1 MQIIRHSFFL
11 LSYRCFRCLLAFL
24 ILLVVL
30 SGGGGFATNSW
41 LSIPEV
47 AAATAAEESS
57 GTGNLELL
65 SEPADAEW
73 LIDGQP
79 QGTTPGKKSGIP
91 TGLHQLVIKKKGF
104 LDWHVSLEIKPGET
118 VRLLAS
124 LKSQGHETMQSL
136 AKMAATDMRD
146 RRFTMPMGANA
157 LEKYQK
163 ILAMDP
169 DNALGWDGLRQIV
182 QALQGL
188 AKTAKTEGH
197 PALAQQRL
205 QKARRVQALIDQ
217 RKPAK
222 VASTVTSPT
231 PTHSVLEQSATSLA
245 VLKEKSD
252 ATSDANGMGDKA
264 VKKGG
269 IPTPKPI
276 KKGAFKRGKPHMDQA
291 PSTKVVREGVLSSE
305 AKEEPT
311 NKKDR
316 PSLPVRPP
324 DTTPR
329 ATLKSDKHADVR
341 TQVEPVTGIE
351 FVEIP
356 PGCFK
361 MGSERSDNSDPD
373 EQPVHEV
380 CLKGFWL
387 SRKEVTNG
395 QYRMFVSKHDSSSYD
410 GHNLNGDLQPVV
422 NVTWSDANRFARWM
436 SGRGGVHF
444 RLPTE
449 AEWEYAARAGSTTTF
464 PWGDDPA
471 QGCLYANI
479 GDEAAKKV
487 WSKWNVFPCADGFAE
502 TSPVGMFLPNG
513 FGLYDMIGN
522 VWEWVADWYLSSY
535 YALSTRNDPKGPATG
550 SFRSARGGSWA
561 VWPEYART
569 ANRTGIDPEH
579 PDLHVGFRLV
589 MMPP

>member
-1 MQIIRHSFFL
+1 M
-11 LSYRCFRCLLAFL
+11 LAFL
-24 ILLVVL
+24 ALVVVL
-30 SGGGGFATNSW
+30 SGGGGSVTESW
-41 LSIPEV
+41 LMISEV
-47 AAATAAEESS
+47 AAATDAEETL

-91 TGLHQLVIKKKGF
+91 VGLHQIDIKKKGF
-104 LDWHVSLEIKPGET
+104 LDWHVSQEIKPGET

-124 LKSQGHETMQSL
+124 LKSQGHGVMQSL
-136 AKMAATDMRD
+136 AKMAEIDMRD
-146 RRFTMPMGANA
+146 RRFTTPMGANA

-182 QALQGL
+182 QSLQGL

-197 PALAQQRL
+197 QALAQQRL
-205 QKARRVQALIDQ
+205 QKSRRVQALIDQ
-217 RKPAK
+217 RQPTK
-222 VASTVTSPT
+222 VTSQT
-231 PTHSVLEQSATSLA
+231 NTHSGLVLPASPVSAQKPDSTPD
-245 VLKEKSD
+245 VKTTD
-252 ATSDANGMGDKA
+252 NNA

-269 IPTPKPI
+269 MPTPKPV
-276 KKGAFKRGKPHMDQA
+276 KKGAFKRGKQQALRTEPPQHLSSQMDQA
-291 PSTKVVREGVLSSE
+291 REEVLPSE
-305 AKEEPT
+305 AKEDPNT
-311 NKKDR
+311 KKDM

-329 ATLKSDKHADVR
+329 ATLKSDKHAAVR
-341 TQVEPVTGIE
+341 TRVEPVTGIE

-361 MGSERSDNSDPD
+361 MGSERLDNSDLD

-395 QYRMFVSKHDSSSYD
+395 QYRMFVPKHDSSSYD

-422 NVTWSDANRFARWM
+422 NLTWSDANRFARWI

-449 AEWEYAARAGSTTTF
+449 AEWEYAARAGSATMF

-479 GDEAAKKV
+479 GDETAKKV
-487 WSKWNVFPCADGFAE
+487 WSKWNVFPCADGFSE
-502 TSPVGMFLPNG
+502 TAPVGMFLPNG

-522 VWEWVADWYLSSY
+522 VWEWVADWYSSSY
-535 YALSTRNDPKGPATG
+535 YVISPRNDPKGPAEG
-550 SFRSARGGSWA
+550 FYRSAKGGSWA

-589 MMPP
+589 MIQP